1 MDVTKSIF
9 EGLDWFVLGLY
20 FAILVGVAVWV
31 ALQRNKNTEDYF
43 LAGRNVGWFV
53 IGASIFASNIGSEH
67 VVGLAGTGFS
77 SGTPLA
83 HYELHAW
90 IVLLLGW
97 LFLPFYIRSGAF
109 TMPEFL
115 EKRFDS
121 RSRWFLSVFSLFA
134 YVLTKVSVTIYA
146 GGIVVSELLNLDFW
160 VGAIGIVVFTG
171 IYTIIGGLKAV
182 VYTETLQTIVLIL
195 GSVIITFLGF
205 QEVGGWDELTKTVT
219 EVSPDHF
226 NMWRPWDDPDFPW
239 AGLLFGGTIVG
250 IWYWCTDQYIV
261 QRTLAANN
269 ITIGRRGAIFG
280 AYLKLLPILIF
291 LVPGIIAYALTIQN
305 PEIYSVID
313 PVTGVERA
321 DRAFPMLVTTL
332 LPVGLKGLVAGG
344 LMAALMSSLAS
355 VFNSCSTIFTIDIY
369 KQISPEKS
377 EQFLV
382 NVGKIATVV
391 IVVLGIAWIPIME
404 KIGGGVMYQ
413 YLQNVQA
420 YIAPPVT
427 TVFLLG
433 IIWKRVNAQAAIVTL
448 FSGLFLLILRL
459 GSEIAT
465 NEGIIESGFLY
476 DFASVNFSYMAIW
489 MFIFS
494 VALCIST
501 SLLTSEPDYKKIQ
514 GLSYGT
520 LTSSDRISSEK
531 SYTTI
536 DVVLSIVLVLI
547 VIGILIF
554 FSPIFF
560 DLKFNKLIIFFFF
573 YILPVLSG
581 SSIL

>member
-1 MDVTKSIF
+1 MNSSSIF
-9 EGLDWFVLGLY
+9 QTLDWIVLGIY
-20 FAILVGVAVWV
+20 FLILIVVAVWV

-97 LFLPFYIRSGAF
+97 LFLPFYMRSGAF

-160 VGAIGIVVFTG
+160 IGAIGIVVFTG

-182 VYTETLQTIVLIL
+182 VYTETLQTVVLIL
-195 GSVIITFLGF
+195 GSVIITYLGF
-205 QEVGGWDELTKTVT
+205 QEVGGWNELTKTVT

-226 NMWRPWDDPDFPW
+226 NMWRPMNDPDFPW
-239 AGLLFGGTIVG
+239 TGLLIGGTIVG

-269 ITIGRRGAIFG
+269 IMIGRRGAIFG

-291 LVPGIIAYALTIQN
+291 LIPGIIAYALTIQN
-305 PEIYSVID
+305 PEIFNVID
-313 PVTGVERA
+313 SDGIERA

-332 LPVGLKGLVAGG
+332 LPVGIKGLVAGG

-369 KQISPEKS
+369 KKIKPEKS
-377 EQFLV
+377 EKYLV
-382 NVGKIATVV
+382 NIGKIATLV

-420 YIAPPVT
+420 YIGPPVT
-427 TVFLLG
+427 AVFLLG
-433 IIWKRVNAQAAIVTL
+433 ILWKRINAQASIVTL
-448 FSGLFLLILRL
+448 SAGLVLLIVRL
-459 GSEIAT
+459 SSEIYFQSEISSGIVVDSVFFEFAT
-465 NEGIIESGFLY
+465 I
-476 DFASVNFSYMAIW
+476 NFSHMAI
-489 MFIFS
+489 FIFVFS
-494 VALCIST
+494 ALLCVTVSI
-501 SLLTSEPDYKKIQ
+501 LTDEPDYSRIK
-514 GLSYGT
+514 GLSFGT
-520 LTSSDRISSEK
+520 TTREMISKEK
-531 SYTTI
+531 SYTNFDI
-536 DVVLSIVLVLI
+536 IFSVLLVLL
-547 VIGILIF
+547 VIGILVF

-560 DLKFNKLIIFFFF
+560 
-573 YILPVLSG
+573 
-581 SSIL
+581 

>member
-1 MDVTKSIF
+1 MNSSSIF
-9 EGLDWFVLGLY
+9 QTLDWVVLGIY
-20 FAILVGVAVWV
+20 FLILIVVAVWV

-97 LFLPFYIRSGAF
+97 LFLPFYMRSGAF

-160 VGAIGIVVFTG
+160 IGAIGIVVFTG

-182 VYTETLQTIVLIL
+182 VYTETLQTVVLIL
-195 GSVIITFLGF
+195 GSVIITYLGF
-205 QEVGGWDELTKTVT
+205 QEVGGWNELTKTVT

-226 NMWRPWDDPDFPW
+226 NMWRPMNDPDFPW
-239 AGLLFGGTIVG
+239 TGLLIGGTIVG

-269 ITIGRRGAIFG
+269 IMIGRRGAIFG

-291 LVPGIIAYALTIQN
+291 LIPGIIAYALTLQN
-305 PEIYSVID
+305 PEIFNVID
-313 PVTGVERA
+313 LNGIERA

-332 LPVGLKGLVAGG
+332 LPVGIKGLVAGG

-369 KQISPEKS
+369 KKIKPEKS
-377 EQFLV
+377 EKYLV
-382 NVGKIATVV
+382 NIGKIATLV

-420 YIAPPVT
+420 YIGPPVT
-427 TVFLLG
+427 AVFLLG
-433 IIWKRVNAQAAIVTL
+433 ILWKRINAQASIVTL
-448 FSGLFLLILRL
+448 SAGLVLLIVRL
-459 GSEIAT
+459 SSEIYFQSEISSGIVVDSVFFEFAT
-465 NEGIIESGFLY
+465 I
-476 DFASVNFSYMAIW
+476 NFSHMAI
-489 MFIFS
+489 FIFVFS
-494 VALCIST
+494 ALLCVTVSI
-501 SLLTSEPDYKKIQ
+501 LTDEPDYSRIK
-514 GLSYGT
+514 GLSFGT
-520 LTSSDRISSEK
+520 TTREMISKEK
-531 SYTTI
+531 SYTNYDI
-536 DVVLSIVLVLI
+536 IFSVLLVLL
-547 VIGILIF
+547 VIGILVF

-560 DLKFNKLIIFFFF
+560 
-573 YILPVLSG
+573 
-581 SSIL
+581 

>member
-1 MDVTKSIF
+1 MNSSSIF
-9 EGLDWFVLGLY
+9 QTLDWVVLGIY
-20 FAILVGVAVWV
+20 FLILIVVAVWV

-97 LFLPFYIRSGAF
+97 LFLPFYMRSGAF

-160 VGAIGIVVFTG
+160 IGAIGIVVFTG

-182 VYTETLQTIVLIL
+182 VYTETLQTVVLIL
-195 GSVIITFLGF
+195 GSVIITYLGF
-205 QEVGGWDELTKTVT
+205 QEVGGWNELTKTVT

-226 NMWRPWDDPDFPW
+226 NMWRPMNDPDFPW
-239 AGLLFGGTIVG
+239 TGLLIGGTIVG

-269 ITIGRRGAIFG
+269 IMIGRRGAIFG

-291 LVPGIIAYALTIQN
+291 LIPGIIAYALTIQN
-305 PEIYSVID
+305 PEMFNVID
-313 PVTGVERA
+313 SNGIERA

-332 LPVGLKGLVAGG
+332 LPVGIKGLVAGG

-369 KQISPEKS
+369 KKIKPEKS
-377 EQFLV
+377 EKYLV
-382 NVGKIATVV
+382 NIGKIATLV

-420 YIAPPVT
+420 YIGPPVT
-427 TVFLLG
+427 AVFLLG
-433 IIWKRVNAQAAIVTL
+433 ILWKRINAQASIVTL
-448 FSGLFLLILRL
+448 SAGLVLLIVRL
-459 GSEIAT
+459 SSEIYFQSEISSGIVVDSVFFEFAT
-465 NEGIIESGFLY
+465 I
-476 DFASVNFSYMAIW
+476 NFSHMAI
-489 MFIFS
+489 FIFVFS
-494 VALCIST
+494 ALLCVTVSI
-501 SLLTSEPDYKKIQ
+501 LTDEPDYSRIK
-514 GLSYGT
+514 GLSFGT
-520 LTSSDRISSEK
+520 TTREMISKEK
-531 SYTTI
+531 SYTNFDI
-536 DVVLSIVLVLI
+536 IFSVLLVLL
-547 VIGILIF
+547 VIGILVF

-560 DLKFNKLIIFFFF
+560 
-573 YILPVLSG
+573 
-581 SSIL
+581 